1 MRRLAEIA
9 VEVRRDW
16 HPINNGAA
24 VSALDAMATMGLVT
38 EPYGFDSN
46 GYGVLSQFLSNAKG
60 WRGPVA
66 RRIKA
71 ELVAMCAR

>member
-16 HPINNGAA
+16 RPINNGAA
-24 VSALDAMATMGLVT
+24 VSAIDAMATMGLVT
-38 EPYGFDSN
+38 EPYGLDPN
-46 GYGVLSQFLSNAKG
+46 GYGVIGQFLSNAAG

-66 RRIKA
+66 RRVKA
-71 ELVAMCAR
+71 ELRAMCTR

>member
-9 VEVRRDW
+9 VEVRKDW

-24 VSALDAMATMGLVT
+24 VSALEAMAKMGLVT
-38 EPYGFDSN
+38 EPFGFDRN
-46 GYGVLSQFLSNAKG
+46 GYGVIGLFLSNATG

-66 RRIKA
+66 RRIKS
-71 ELVAMCAR
+71 ELRAMCAR

>member
-9 VEVRRDW
+9 VEVKKDW

-24 VSALDAMATMGLVT
+24 ESALDAMATMGLVT
-38 EPYGFDSN
+38 EPYGFDQN
-46 GYGVLSQFLSNAKG
+46 GYGVIGQFLSNATG

-71 ELVAMCAR
+71 ELRAMCAR